1 MAKINHLKR
10 IANILWDHHSEEIQ
24 EEKDWYF
31 ACKHWEINFT
41 FDDDSQTI
49 VAYKRKGC
57 ETDWSKAPEGATHY
71 LPSCK
76 VFSLLLDFPDIR
88 RLSYGL

>member
-1 MAKINHLKR
+1 MAKINHLKK

-41 FDDDSQTI
+41 LDDDSQTI

-57 ETDWSKAPEGATHY
+57 ETDWSNY
-71 LPSCK
+71 IVLVRK
-76 VFSLLLDFPDIR
+76 VRKWKTIV
-88 RLSYGL
+88 